1 MSWSER
7 FGSKLSGQ
15 RSAVAND
22 SAALGGRAARSGN
35 ARGIGGMGEIG
46 ARMAERAGISSAVNG
61 VRPTRSL
68 MLDYDHSLLW
78 VVIALLGLGIVMVYS
93 ASIAMP
99 DSPKYASY
107 RDYAFLLR
115 QIIFVVM
122 GGVIGVISFR
132 IPISTWDKYAPKL
145 FLLALLTLVIVLIPH
160 IGKGVNGARRW
171 IPLGI
176 TNMQPSE
183 IMKLGVTI
191 YAANYT
197 VRKQE
202 YMHSFAR
209 GFLPMAFAVGVVG
222 ALLLLEPDMGAFMV
236 IAAIAMGVL
245 FLGGVNGNLFGG
257 LVATA
262 VGTFSLLVWT
272 SPWRRERIFAYLDP
286 WDDRYA
292 QGKAYQLTHSLIA
305 FGRGE
310 WFGVGLGGSVEKLN
324 YLPEAH
330 TDFILAVIGEELGF
344 VGVMVVIL
352 MFYWIV
358 RRAFEIGRQAL
369 ALDRTFAG
377 LVAKGIGLWI
387 GAQTFI
393 NMGVNLGLLP
403 TKGLTLPLVSY
414 GGSGILLNC
423 VAVALL
429 MRVDYE
435 NRVLMRGGKV

>member
-7 FGSKLSGQ
+7 FGSKLTGQ
-15 RSAVAND
+15 RNAMPGD
-22 SAALGGRAARSGN
+22 SLAGRTGPRRDG
-35 ARGIGGMGEIG
+35 
-46 ARMAERAGISSAVNG
+46 GISSAVNG
-61 VRPTRSL
+61 VRPARSR
-68 MLDYDHSLLW
+68 MLDYDYSLLW
-78 VVIALLGLGIVMVYS
+78 VTIALLGLGIVMVYS

-107 RDYAFLLR
+107 RDYHFLVRHLISVTTALVGATIAFK
-115 QIIFVVM
+115 
-122 GGVIGVISFR
+122 
-132 IPISTWDKYAPKL
+132 IPIKTWEKYAPK
-145 FLLALLTLVIVLIPH
+145 FFV
-160 IGKGVNGARRW
+160 GKGVNGARRW

-183 IMKLGVTI
+183 IMKLAVTI

-202 YMHSFAR
+202 FMHSFGK
-209 GFLPMAFAVGVVG
+209 GFLPMAVAVGFVG

-245 FLGGVNGNLFGG
+245 FLGGVNGKLFGG
-257 LVATA
+257 LVLTA
-262 VGTFSLLVWT
+262 VGTFTMLVWL

-344 VGVMVVIL
+344 VGVICVIL
-352 MFYWIV
+352 LFYWIV

-377 LVAKGIGLWI
+377 LMAKGVGIWF

-423 VAVALL
+423 VALAVLL
-429 MRVDYE
+429 RVDYE

>member
-1 MSWSER
+1 MSWSDRLTQRFFTER
-7 FGSKLSGQ
+7 GAGSGARKETAARAGASGLA
-15 RSAVAND
+15 SAV
-22 SAALGGRAARSGN
+22 SGLRPLRS
-35 ARGIGGMGEIG
+35 R
-46 ARMAERAGISSAVNG
+46 
-61 VRPTRSL
+61 

-78 VVIALLGLGIVMVYS
+78 AAIALIGLGVVMVYS

-99 DSPKYASY
+99 DSPKYAAY
-107 RDYAFLLR
+107 RDYAFLVRHVASL
-115 QIIFVVM
+115 VVATIAAAVM
-122 GGVIGVISFR
+122 FR
-132 IPISTWDKYAPKL
+132 VPISVWDKYAPKF
-145 FLLALLTLVIVLIPH
+145 FLIALVALVIVLVPH

-171 IPLGI
+171 LPLGI
-176 TNMQPSE
+176 MNMQPSE
-183 IMKLGVTI
+183 IMKLAVTI

-202 YMHSFAR
+202 YMHSFAK
-209 GFLPMAFAVGVVG
+209 GFLPMALAVGFVG

-245 FLGGVNGNLFGG
+245 FLGGVNGKLFGG

-262 VGTFSLLVWT
+262 VATFGLLVWA

-344 VGVMVVIL
+344 VGVLIVIL
-352 MFYWIV
+352 LFYWIV
-358 RRAFEIGRQAL
+358 RRSFEIGRQAL

-377 LVAKGIGLWI
+377 LVAKGVGLWF
-387 GAQTFI
+387 GVQTFI
-393 NMGVNLGLLP
+393 NIGVNLGILP

-414 GGSGILLNC
+414 GGSGIVLNC
-423 VAVALL
+423 VALAVL

>member
-1 MSWSER
+1 MSMLGQLRSRLFGPYEAHER
-7 FGSKLSGQ
+7 EAAPFSGASAGGLS
-15 RSAVAND
+15 D
-22 SAALGGRAARSGN
+22 
-35 ARGIGGMGEIG
+35 I
-46 ARMAERAGISSAVNG
+46 VNG
-61 VRPTRSL
+61 VRPTRSKL
-68 MLDYDHSLLW
+68 LDYDQPLLW
-78 VVIALLGLGIVMVYS
+78 VVIGLLGLGLVMVYS

-107 RDYAFLLR
+107 RSYYFLAHQAVFLFAGL
-115 QIIFVVM
+115 IAAA
-122 GGVIGVISFR
+122 IGFR
-132 IPISTWDKYAPKL
+132 TPVKIWERMAPKL
-145 FLLALLTLVIVLIPH
+145 FVVTLVLLILVLIPH
-160 IGKGVNGARRW
+160 VGKGVNGARRW

-183 IMKLGVTI
+183 IMKLAVTI

-197 VRKQE
+197 VRKQQ
-202 YMHSFAR
+202 YMHSFGK
-209 GFLPMAFAVGVVG
+209 GFLPMALAVGLVG

-236 IAAIAMGVL
+236 VAAIAMGVL
-245 FLGGVNGNLFGG
+245 FLGGVNGKLFGG
-257 LVATA
+257 LVMTA
-262 VGTFSLLVWT
+262 FATFSLLVWA
-272 SPWRRERIFAYLDP
+272 SPWRRARIFAYLDP
-286 WDDRYA
+286 WQEQYA

-344 VGVMVVIL
+344 VGVVIVIL
-352 MFYWIV
+352 LFYWIV
-358 RRAFEIGRQAL
+358 RRSFEIGRQAL

-377 LVAKGIGLWI
+377 LVAKGLGIWI
-387 GAQTFI
+387 GVQAFI

-414 GGSGILLNC
+414 GGSGIVLNC
-423 VAVALL
+423 VAIALL

>member
-1 MSWSER
+1 MTFLAQLRTRLFGPQGQQER
-7 FGSKLSGQ
+7 EAAPFSGASAGGLS
-15 RSAVAND
+15 D
-22 SAALGGRAARSGN
+22 
-35 ARGIGGMGEIG
+35 I
-46 ARMAERAGISSAVNG
+46 VNG
-61 VRPTRSL
+61 VSPTRSKL
-68 MLDYDHSLLW
+68 LDYDQPLLW
-78 VVIALLGLGIVMVYS
+78 VVIALLSLGLVMVYS

-107 RDYAFLLR
+107 RNYYFLAHQAVFLFAVLVGAAIGFR
-115 QIIFVVM
+115 TPVKVWERMAPRLFVM
-122 GGVIGVISFR
+122 
-132 IPISTWDKYAPKL
+132 
-145 FLLALLTLVIVLIPH
+145 TLVLLILVLIPH

-171 IPLGI
+171 IPLGV

-183 IMKLGVTI
+183 VMKLAVTI

-197 VRKQE
+197 VRKQQ
-202 YMHSFAR
+202 YMHSFGK
-209 GFLPMAFAVGVVG
+209 GFLPMALAVGVVG

-236 IAAIAMGVL
+236 VAAIAMGVL
-245 FLGGVNGNLFGG
+245 FLGGVNGKLFGG
-257 LVATA
+257 LVLTA
-262 VGTFSLLVWT
+262 FGTFSLLVWA
-272 SPWRRERIFAYLDP
+272 SPWRRARIFAYLDP
-286 WDDRYA
+286 WQEQYA

-344 VGVMVVIL
+344 VGVLIVIL
-352 MFYWIV
+352 LFYWIV
-358 RRAFEIGRQAL
+358 RRSFEIGRQAL

-377 LVAKGIGLWI
+377 LVAKGLGIWI
-387 GAQTFI
+387 GVQAFI

-423 VAVALL
+423 VAFALL